1 VVVSLLRLLPW
12 QDGVLREALGRL
24 TSSAGLIHGHPG
36 CGQLELA
43 LALAKAWLCESPESV
58 AAATAVPACGRC
70 PACHLVDTGYHPDLK
85 VLVPEALRG
94 SLGWDFGADEGDAD
108 KGEAK
113 KRKPS
118 QEIKVDAVRE
128 AVAFCQSTVSRD
140 RAKVVLIHPAERM
153 NTVSANTLLKTL
165 EEPPG
170 SVRFLLS
177 CGAIDDI
184 LPTVRSRCQAWHLPL
199 PEPAAVLDWLC
210 TSHQGLSPADAG
222 MVLAA
227 AGGSPQG
234 AAELLAL
241 GWTAAA
247 WQRLPTDVAQGVA
260 GAWAGWPLPLL
271 IDALQKLCHD
281 LARVGVGGSARFFPA
296 QAVPAGAHL
305 PRVTAWAAELR
316 QARRHADHPWNAGL
330 KVESL
335 LFQAR
340 RAVQPDAPRA
350 RG

>member
-1 VVVSLLRLLPW
+1 MSLLRLLPW
-12 QDGVLREALGRL
+12 QDGVLRDALGRL
-24 TSSAGLIHGHPG
+24 TSSAVLVHGQPG
-36 CGQLELA
+36 SGQLELA
-43 LALAKAWLCESPESV
+43 LAVAKAWLCESPESV
-58 AAATAVPACGRC
+58 AAGGAVPACGRC

-85 VLVPEALRG
+85 VLVPEAMQA
-94 SLGWDFGADEGDAD
+94 SLGWDFGADDGDAD
-108 KGEAK
+108 KGDAK

-118 QEIKVDAVRE
+118 QEIKVDAIRQ

-140 RAKVVLIHPAERM
+140 RAKVVLIHPADRM
-153 NTVSANTLLKTL
+153 NTISANTLLKTL

-170 SVRFLLS
+170 RVRFLLS
-177 CGAIDDI
+177 CGSIDEI
-184 LPTVRSRCQAWHLPL
+184 LPTVRSRCQAWQLPL
-199 PEPAAVLDWLC
+199 PEGDAVLDWLC
-210 TSHQGLSPADAG
+210 TAHPGLAAPDARTL
-222 MVLAA
+222 LAA

-247 WQRLPTDVAQGVA
+247 WQRLPKDVAGGVA

-271 IDALQKLCHD
+271 VDALQKLCHD
-281 LARVGVGGSARFFPA
+281 LSRACAGGAPRFFPTE
-296 QAVPAGAHL
+296 AVPTDTSL
-305 PRVTAWAAELR
+305 PRLTAWAAELK

-340 RAVQPDAPRA
+340 RAVQPAHPRA